1 MKTAR
6 LRSLIRKYGDVGV
19 VLVAC
24 YLLLYAL
31 WQRRR
36 ALLAAGAALGTLA
49 LMLIARYPRSVP
61 FSSPEHLVTET
72 EYTVIDLGT
81 PPNCVY
87 SVPLHINAAGQV
99 VGFAPTR
106 KDDRRAFLWQEG
118 KMRDLGTLG
127 GSHSLGTGIN
137 SRGEVVGTALTR
149 NDDLYAFAF
158 QDGKMKP
165 LGAPPGTDDSAATS
179 VNDNGQV
186 AGVAGHG

>member
-1 MKTAR
+1 
-6 LRSLIRKYGDVGV
+6 
-19 VLVAC
+19 
-24 YLLLYAL
+24 
-31 WQRRR
+31 
-36 ALLAAGAALGTLA
+36 
-49 LMLIARYPRSVP
+49 
-61 FSSPEHLVTET
+61 
-72 EYTVIDLGT
+72 
-81 PPNCVY
+81 
-87 SVPLHINAAGQV
+87 
-99 VGFAPTR
+99 
-106 KDDRRAFLWQEG
+106 
-118 KMRDLGTLG
+118 MRDLGTLG